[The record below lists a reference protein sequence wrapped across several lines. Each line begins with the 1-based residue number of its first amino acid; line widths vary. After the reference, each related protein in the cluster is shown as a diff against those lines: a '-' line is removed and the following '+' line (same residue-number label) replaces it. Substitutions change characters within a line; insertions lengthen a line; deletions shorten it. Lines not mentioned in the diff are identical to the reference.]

1 MSIFKKEL
9 SRKEKFVNGVKN
21 VASTSATIG
30 ANIIVGIARVA
41 AEAEANDSYYRGYSH
56 GFDDGFGT
64 TLSGS
69 SYNTG
74 RRTSSG
80 YKTRS
85 TSCLSRAFMKDF
97 IKSFGNLGGR
107 FEESLGFSW
116 LHDSYDA
123 DRAFICYEDDRVRFH
138 KATEGNEWKL
148 YVASRNGIVYMALTS
163 RSDSVIGV
171 ASCAESCF
179 EMKFASEEIRNRELI
194 EVHAAVSMTL

>member
-21 VASTSATIG
+21 VASTSASIG
-30 ANIIVGIARVA
+30 AGIIVGLARAA
-41 AEAEANDSYYRGYSH
+41 AEADDSYYRGYSH

-85 TSCLSRAFMKDF
+85 TSCLRRAFMKDF

-107 FEESLGFSW
+107 FEESLELSW
-116 LHDSYDA
+116 LHDSYD
-123 DRAFICYEDDRVRFH
+123 DDKAFICYEDDRVRFH

-148 YVASRNGIVYMALTS
+148 YVANYNGIVYMALTS

-171 ASCAESCF
+171 ASCAESRL

-194 EVHAAVSMTL
+194 GVHYAVLMTL

>member
-1 MSIFKKEL
+1 MLPALLHPS
-9 SRKEKFVNGVKN
+9 
-21 VASTSATIG
+21 IG
-30 ANIIVGIARVA
+30 AGIIVGLARVA
-41 AEAEANDSYYRGYSH
+41 AEADDAYDRGYSH
-56 GFDDGFGT
+56 GFDDGFGTT

-85 TSCLSRAFMKDF
+85 TGCLSRAFMKDF

-123 DRAFICYEDDRVRFH
+123 DKAFICYEDDRVRFH

-171 ASCAESCF
+171 ASCAESHF

-194 EVHAAVSMTL
+194 GVHAAVLMTL

>member
-1 MSIFKKEL
+1 MSIFKKET
-9 SRKEKFVNGVKN
+9 RGQKIMNGVKN
-21 VASTSATIG
+21 FASTSATIG
-30 ANIIVGIARVA
+30 AGIIVGLARVA
-41 AEAEANDSYYRGYSH
+41 AEAEADDSYNRGYSH

-69 SYNTG
+69 SYNAG

-80 YKTRS
+80 YKTRR
-85 TSCLSRAFMKDF
+85 TSYLSRAFMKDF

-171 ASCAESCF
+171 ASCAESHF

-194 EVHAAVSMTL
+194 EVHAAVLMTL

>member
-1 MSIFKKEL
+1 MSIFKKEM

-21 VASTSATIG
+21 VASTSASIG
-30 ANIIVGIARVA
+30 AGIIVGLARVA
-41 AEAEANDSYYRGYSH
+41 AEADDAYDRGYSH
-56 GFDDGFGT
+56 GFDDGFGTT

-123 DRAFICYEDDRVRFH
+123 DKAFICYEDDRVRFH

-171 ASCAESCF
+171 ASCAESHF

-194 EVHAAVSMTL
+194 EVHAAVLMTL

>member
-1 MSIFKKEL
+1 MSIFKKER
-9 SRKEKFVNGVKN
+9 SRKEKLVNGVKN
-21 VASTSATIG
+21 VARTYATIG

-41 AEAEANDSYYRGYSH
+41 AEAESNDSCYRGYSH

-85 TSCLSRAFMKDF
+85 TSYLSRAFMKDF
-97 IKSFGNLGGR
+97 IKSFGNLGSR

-116 LHDSYDA
+116 LHDSYD
-123 DRAFICYEDDRVRFH
+123 DDKAFICYEDDRVRFH

-148 YVASRNGIVYMALTS
+148 YVANHNGIVYMALTS

-194 EVHAAVSMTL
+194 GVHYAVLMTL

>member
-64 TLSGS
+64 TLSDS
-69 SYNTG
+69 SYNAG

-116 LHDSYDA
+116 LHDSYD
-123 DRAFICYEDDRVRFH
+123 DDKAFICYEDDRVRFH

-148 YVASRNGIVYMALTS
+148 YVANYNGIVYMALTS

-171 ASCAESCF
+171 ASCAESRL

-194 EVHAAVSMTL
+194 GVHYAVLMTL

>member
-21 VASTSATIG
+21 VASTSASIG
-30 ANIIVGIARVA
+30 AEIIVGLARAA
-41 AEAEANDSYYRGYSH
+41 AEADDSYYRGYSH
-56 GFDDGFGT
+56 GFDDGFGAT

-69 SYNTG
+69 CYNTG

-80 YKTRS
+80 YKTRR

-148 YVASRNGIVYMALTS
+148 YVASRNGIVYMALTN

-171 ASCAESCF
+171 ASCAESHF

-194 EVHAAVSMTL
+194 EVHAAVLMTL

>member
-1 MSIFKKEL
+1 MSIFKKEM

-21 VASTSATIG
+21 VASTSASIG
-30 ANIIVGIARVA
+30 AGIIVGLARVA
-41 AEAEANDSYYRGYSH
+41 AEADDAYDRGYSH
-56 GFDDGFGT
+56 GFDDGFGTT

-123 DRAFICYEDDRVRFH
+123 DKAFICYEDDRVRFH

-171 ASCAESCF
+171 ASCAESHF

-194 EVHAAVSMTL
+194 GVHAAVLMTL

>member
-1 MSIFKKEL
+1 MSIFKKEM
-9 SRKEKFVNGVKN
+9 SRKEKIMNGVKN
-21 VASTSATIG
+21 VASTAGAIG
-30 ANIIVGIARVA
+30 AGVIVGIARVA
-41 AEAEANDSYYRGYSH
+41 AEAEDNDSYYRGYSH

-64 TLSGS
+64 TLRGS

-116 LHDSYDA
+116 LHDSYD
-123 DRAFICYEDDRVRFH
+123 DDKAFVCYDDDHVRFH

-148 YVASRNGIVYMALTS
+148 YVANHNGIVYMALTS

-171 ASCAESCF
+171 ASCAESRF
-179 EMKFASEEIRNRELI
+179 ETKFASEEIRNRELI
-194 EVHAAVSMTL
+194 GVHAAVLMTL

>member
-21 VASTSATIG
+21 FASTSAAIG
-30 ANIIVGIARVA
+30 AGVIVGLARVA
-41 AEAEANDSYYRGYSH
+41 AEAEANDSYDRGYSH

-85 TSCLSRAFMKDF
+85 TSFLSRAFMKDF

-116 LHDSYDA
+116 LHDSYD
-123 DRAFICYEDDRVRFH
+123 DDKAFICYEDDRVRFH

-171 ASCAESCF
+171 ASCAESHF

-194 EVHAAVSMTL
+194 EVHAAVLMTL

>member
-1 MSIFKKEL
+1 MFKKET
-9 SRKEKFVNGVKN
+9 RGQKIMNGVKN
-21 VASTSATIG
+21 FASASATIG
-30 ANIIVGIARVA
+30 AGIIVGLARVA
-41 AEAEANDSYYRGYSH
+41 AEAEADDSYNRGYSH

-69 SYNTG
+69 SYNTS

-85 TSCLSRAFMKDF
+85 TSYLSRAFMKDF

-116 LHDSYDA
+116 LHDSYD
-123 DRAFICYEDDRVRFH
+123 DDKAFICYEDDRVRFH

-148 YVASRNGIVYMALTS
+148 YVANHNGIVYMALTS

-171 ASCAESCF
+171 ASCAESRL
-179 EMKFASEEIRNRELI
+179 EMKFASEELRNRELI
-194 EVHAAVSMTL
+194 GVHYAVLMTL